1 MADTKIDT
9 SCFIGKIVKIKEDN
23 CFTEQFAGVLGEV
36 LDITEKDY
44 INSKYFAVVNWEKP
58 INGLTYTYN
67 HNGTK
72 YNNVYEISL
81 RCLEIVENIYDYT
94 KELTLKLS
102 NEILSKNT
110 IIPKIKENI
119 YEKGEIKMNNI
130 DYYIGKRVK
139 VKEDSFAKNSFKDT
153 EGKILNMEEIITNEE
168 KLKIATI
175 EWEIPI
181 PNLTHIGGV
190 DGIKYYNI
198 YALPLRDLEI
208 IDDIEVRKL
217 EPIIN
222 IGIDGVELNLKKGDN
237 NMNNVDKLIEV
248 YHNKKMLELERYEMD
263 KKQEILEN
271 DEINCC
277 IEETRKKISQLM
289 NCDVEDVDLGV
300 KISGYITPETNELL
314 NDLKIEVAKKEVDI
328 KNICNETKALMKIAD
343 TFDEKIKI
351 LMDYDILDKKTK
363 RLK

>member
-58 INGLTYTYN
+58 INGLTYIYN

-130 DYYIGKRVK
+130 DELMQIY
-139 VKEDSFAKNSFKDT
+139 FAKRIKEFDEYK
-153 EGKILNMEEIITNEE
+153 EEEI
-168 KLKIATI
+168 KKI
-175 EWEIPI
+175 
-181 PNLTHIGGV
+181 
-190 DGIKYYNI
+190 K
-198 YALPLRDLEI
+198 
-208 IDDIEVRKL
+208 
-217 EPIIN
+217 
-222 IGIDGVELNLKKGDN
+222 
-237 NMNNVDKLIEV
+237 
-248 YHNKKMLELERYEMD
+248 
-263 KKQEILEN
+263 EN
-271 DEINCC
+271 DEVQQLLEEFKINLCQL
-277 IEETRKKISQLM
+277 KKIEMEDM
-289 NCDVEDVDLGV
+289 NVEIDG
-300 KISGYITPETNELL
+300 ITLTDESLEKFDILDEEINQKREKLTLL
-314 NDLKIEVAKKEVDI
+314 
-328 KNICNETKALMKIAD
+328 CNEVKALFKIAD
-343 TFDEKIKI
+343 TYEEKMKI
-351 LMDYDILDKKTK
+351 LMDYDIIDKKTK